1 MENVRTSLNGF
12 RLDAELKNV
21 PVSFVNALRRIL
33 LAEVPT
39 VVVSNVQIL
48 ENSSSM
54 THEMIRHRTEML
66 PVNVRA
72 EEVAIVRDTKLEL
85 RVVADKEPREV
96 TSDDFV
102 ASGSSRNDI
111 LLKDR
116 DLGTPLL
123 FMVLKPGESIH
134 IKATLMIQT
143 QKASQVCISTFRN
156 HIDMDVAKID
166 MDTFVA
172 QAGDDPKARAEAAR
186 IFNAF
191 HIQRSFHRNK
201 ETGRPDW
208 FDLTVESIGVTSARD
223 LVKKAVEVLHEKI
236 AEFAKVP
243 ILREEEGWYRMEVP
257 NETHTI
263 GALAQEIIYL
273 SNLTEFVS
281 ADIGHPLVP
290 KLIIRFYTKTSK
302 PEDVF
307 SHFQKEASAL
317 CENVLSTV

>member
-1 MENVRTSLNGF
+1 MENVTTTLNGY
-12 RLDAELKNV
+12 RLDAELKGV

-33 LAEVPT
+33 LAEIPT

-54 THEMIRHRTEML
+54 THEMVRHRTEML

-72 EEVAIVRDTKLEL
+72 EEVAVIRDTKLEL

-102 ASGSSRNDI
+102 VTGPRGDV

-123 FMVLKPGESIH
+123 FMVLKPGEAIH
-134 IKATLMIQT
+134 IHANLSIQT
-143 QKASQVCISTFRN
+143 TKASQVCVSTFKN
-156 HIDMDVAKID
+156 HIDPDIAKVD
-166 MDTFVA
+166 RDTFVA
-172 QAGDDPKARAEAAR
+172 QVGDDAAAQREAGR
-186 IFNAF
+186 VFDTF

-208 FDLTVESIGVTSARD
+208 FDFTVESIGVTPARD
-223 LVKKAVEVLHEKI
+223 LMKRAAEVLQEKI
-236 AEFAKVP
+236 TEFAKLP
-243 ILREEEGWYRMEVP
+243 ILREDEGWFRVEVP
-257 NETHTI
+257 GETHTL
-263 GALAQEIIYL
+263 GALVQEMVYL
-273 SNLTEFVS
+273 ANTTEFVS
-281 ADIGHPLVP
+281 MDIGHPLVP
-290 KLIIRFYTKTSK
+290 KLVIRFNSKTGN
-302 PEDVF
+302 PEDVIKR
-307 SHFQKEASAL
+307 FQTEASAL

>member
-1 MENVRTSLNGF
+1 MENVTTTLNGY

-21 PVSFVNALRRIL
+21 PVSFVNGLRRIL
-33 LAEVPT
+33 LAEIPT

-72 EEVAIVRDTKLEL
+72 EEVAVVRDTKLEL

-102 ASGSSRNDI
+102 ATGPRGDI

-116 DLGTPLL
+116 ELGTPLL

-134 IKATLMIQT
+134 IKANLVIQST
-143 QKASQVCISTFRN
+143 KTSQVCVSTFKN
-156 HIDMDVAKID
+156 HIDPDVTKAD
-166 MDTFVA
+166 RDTFVS
-172 QAGDDPKARAEAAR
+172 QAGDDIMAQREAAR
-186 IFNAF
+186 IFDTF
-191 HIQRSFHRNK
+191 HVQRCFHRNK

-208 FDLTVESIGVTSARD
+208 FDLTVESIGVSPARD
-223 LVKKAVEVLHEKI
+223 LVKKAAEVLQEKI
-236 AEFAKVP
+236 TEFVKLP
-243 ILREEEGWYRMEVP
+243 ILREEEGWYRVEVP
-257 NETHTI
+257 GETHTL
-263 GALAQEIIYL
+263 GALVQEMIYL
-273 SNLTEFVS
+273 ANTTEFVS

-290 KLIIRFYTKTSK
+290 KLVIRFNTKTSG
-302 PEDVF
+302 PEDVIQQF
-307 SHFQKEASAL
+307 STEASAL
-317 CENVLSTV
+317 CDNVLNTV

>member
-72 EEVAIVRDTKLEL
+72 EEVAVVRDTKLEL

-96 TSDDFV
+96 TSADFV
-102 ASGSSRNDI
+102 ATGPRGDI

-123 FMVLKPGESIH
+123 FMVLKPGEAIH
-134 IKATLMIQT
+134 IKANLIIQT
-143 QKASQVCISTFRN
+143 QKTSQVCISTFRN
-156 HIDMDVAKID
+156 HIDMDVAKVD

-208 FDLTVESIGVTSARD
+208 FDLTVESIGVTPARD
-223 LVKKAVEVLHEKI
+223 LVKKAAEVLQDKI
-236 AEFAKVP
+236 AEFVKVP

-257 NETHTI
+257 NETHTL
-263 GALAQEIIYL
+263 GALVQEMIYL
-273 SNLTEFVS
+273 SNTTEFVS

-290 KLIIRFYTKTSK
+290 KLVIRFYSKTAN
-302 PEDVF
+302 PDDVIAQ
-307 SHFQKEASAL
+307 FQREASAL